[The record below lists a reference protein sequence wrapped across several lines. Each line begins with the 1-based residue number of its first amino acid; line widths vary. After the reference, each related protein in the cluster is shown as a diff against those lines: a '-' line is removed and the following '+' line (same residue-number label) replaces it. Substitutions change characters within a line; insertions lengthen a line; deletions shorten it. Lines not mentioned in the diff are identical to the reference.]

1 MFVAIPIYQQ
11 IKEQMIEKIEC
22 LPANASVPSERD
34 LALQYDAS
42 RMTVRKAIDALV
54 DEGYLYRDANKG
66 TYVADERLR
75 KKNTSLE
82 TDEETSNRKYKM
94 LYFDVKDTS
103 SKDVQR
109 RLYLT
114 PEDAVVRMIRLCL
127 VDNRPESL
135 EEIYIKRNNLSD
147 EEFIVMP
154 KWKNFNS
161 YIEQG
166 SVTQRFVPML
176 VPIQYAHLLKMKIND
191 PIIMVEN
198 LITSKEGRPL
208 IYMKVFNNPREKVIE
223 ITL

>member
-1 MFVAIPIYQQ
+1 MAVPIYQR
-11 IKEQMIEKIEC
+11 IKDQMIETIES
-22 LPANASVPSERD
+22 LPANASIPSERD
-34 LALQYDAS
+34 LAVQYDAS

-66 TYVADERLR
+66 TFVSDARSR

-82 TDEETSNRKYKM
+82 QDEDSDNKTYKT

-109 RLYLT
+109 RLYLSS
-114 PEDAVVRMIRLCL
+114 EDAVVRMIRLCM
-127 VDNRPESL
+127 VDNKPESL
-135 EEIYIKRNNLSD
+135 EEIYIRRNNLTE
-147 EEFIVMP
+147 EEFINLP

-161 YIEQG
+161 YIDQG
-166 SVTQRFVPML
+166 SVNQRFVPLL
-176 VPIQYAHLLKMKIND
+176 VPIQYAHLLNMKIND

-198 LITSKEGRPL
+198 VINSKEGRPL
-208 IYMKVFNNPREKVIE
+208 IYMKVYNNPKQKVIE